1 MVDAWFDAIAAVLKR
16 ERRIRRVLARPWY
29 L

>member
-1 MVDAWFDAIAAVLKR
+1 MVGAWFDAIAAVLKR
-16 ERRIRRVLARPWY
+16 ERRIRRVLSPPWY